1 MNTTPTFD
9 KLHLRFKLNGSYYD
23 REDLMEVAYSY
34 IKEGEPYEQS
44 IGDFLM
50 DWLNEKPFMY
60 VRTSGS
66 TGQAKQIRIHKQ
78 AMVNSAITSGDFFKI
93 NVGDNALHC
102 LPAAFIAGK
111 MMLVRAMILGLEI
124 DLVEPNLTPLT
135 GLSKTYDFSAMIPL
149 QVENSL
155 DKLDQVRKL
164 IVGGAPIDSTL
175 IDSLQDKS
183 TEIFETYGM
192 TETVTH
198 IAAKKINNFS
208 NSENLENSN
217 FKILPNITIGTD
229 DRGCLVIDAP
239 NIAEQVIVTNDL
251 VSLVSADSFKWK
263 GRIDHVINS
272 GGVKLVPEQ
281 IEKKLA
287 EVIPSRFFIYG
298 VDDSSLGQKLIAV
311 VEGKKDPKLLE
322 TIKGLTSLEKFEHPK
337 EVYFI
342 DTFLETENG
351 KVKREATIEKVVN
364 QL

>member
-9 KLHLRFKLNGSYYD
+9 KLHLRFKLNGSYFD

-34 IKEGEPYEQS
+34 IKEGEPFEQS

-66 TGQAKQIRIHKQ
+66 TGEAKQIRIQKQ
-78 AMVNSAITSGDFFKI
+78 AMVNSAIASGDFFGI
-93 NVGDNALHC
+93 NVGDSALHC

-124 DLVEPNLTPLT
+124 DLVEPNLTPLK
-135 GLSKTYDFSAMIPL
+135 GLSRTYDFSAMIPL

-155 DKLDQVRKL
+155 SKLDQVKKM
-164 IVGGAPIDSTL
+164 IVGGAPISSAL
-175 IDSLQDKS
+175 VDSLQDKT

-208 NSENLENSN
+208 SSEELEKSN

-229 DRGCLVIDAP
+229 QRGCLVIDAP
-239 NIAEQVIVTNDL
+239 NIAEEVIVTNDL
-251 VSLVSADSFKWK
+251 VDLVSVDEFKWK
-263 GRIDHVINS
+263 GRIDHIINS
-272 GGVKLVPEQ
+272 GGVKLIPEQ

-287 EVIPSRFFIYG
+287 EVIPTRFFVYG
-298 VDDSSLGQKLIAV
+298 LKDSSLGQKLIAV
-311 VEGKKDPKLLE
+311 VEGENNPKLLE
-322 TIKGLTSLEKFEHPK
+322 SIKSLASLDKFEHPK
-337 EVYFI
+337 EVFFA
-342 DTFLETENG
+342 DVFLETENG
-351 KVKREATIEKVVN
+351 KIKRKATIEKALN
-364 QL
+364 QK